1 MLEEDS
7 VREEDDNRTLPVPS
21 GWSVADASPLAS
33 VCGASPATECMS
45 ALRLLSRV
53 SVGEGVGEAEGEQ
66 EVEGGGEGRGEAEE
80 GNCGA
85 PGSPLQV

>member
-1 MLEEDS
+1 M
-7 VREEDDNRTLPVPS
+7 REEDDNRTLPVPS

-53 SVGEGVGEAEGEQ
+53 SVGEGVGKA
-66 EVEGGGEGRGEAEE
+66 GGRQTQAGKRGREIRTGYFIF
-80 GNCGA
+80 
-85 PGSPLQV
+85 